1 MLDLT
6 TIVSNAI
13 AEQADA
19 SIKTHHTSVSPV
31 SLLAEIGIQGAPTL
45 EIRGSAPGNLPALHA
60 EDTPDTDH
68 LGRFHVAEE
77 LGRGGMGRVDAA
89 FDPELRRTVAIK
101 RLVDP
106 SKVDPHKLA
115 RFLAE
120 AQITAQLDHP
130 NIVPVHELGVA
141 PDGQI
146 FMVMKKVRG
155 RSLRA
160 LVEGLADGTEPAEMW
175 PTFRLL
181 MSFGLVCG
189 AVAYAH
195 DHGVLHRD
203 LKPENIMIGDHGEVM
218 VMDWGVARVMHD
230 VAEKLRPDTSDELG
244 GSLTMDGTTIGTPG
258 YMSPEQ
264 ARGELSQMD
273 GRSDQWS
280 LGAIL
285 YELLTLKRAYEGKT
299 PLTILYKS
307 VEGPPQN
314 PRERAPELGIDEEV
328 AQICLKAM
336 SPKREDR
343 FDHVLQFAFSIAGFL
358 DGRRG
363 EGDEECA
370 D

>member
-6 TIVSNAI
+6 TLVS
-13 AEQADA
+13 DA
-19 SIKTHHTSVSPV
+19 LAKTQDGRIPTHHTSISPV
-31 SLLAEIGIQGAPTL
+31 ALLAEIGIQSAPTL
-45 EIRGSAPGNLPALHA
+45 EIRGNAPPPPVA
-60 EDTPDTDH
+60 DTANESDDAR
-68 LGRFHVAEE
+68 LGRFVVAEE

-106 SKVDPHKLA
+106 SKVNPHRLA

-130 NIVPVHELGVA
+130 NIVPVHELGIA

-146 FMVMKKVRG
+146 FLVMKKVRG
-155 RSLRA
+155 RSLRT
-160 LVEGLADGTEPAEMW
+160 LVDGLHEGTEPPEMW

-218 VMDWGVARVMHD
+218 VMDWGVARVMGD
-230 VAEKLRPDTSDELG
+230 VPEELRPDTSEELG
-244 GSLTMDGTTIGTPG
+244 SSLTMDGTTIGTPG

-264 ARGELSQMD
+264 ARGELTQMD

-285 YELLTLKRAYEGKT
+285 YELLTLRRAYEGRS

-307 VEGPPQN
+307 VEGPPQD
-314 PRERAPELGIDEEV
+314 PRERAPGLGIDAEI
-328 AQICLKAM
+328 ARICLKAL

-343 FDHVLQFAFSIAGFL
+343 FGHVLEFAFAIAGYL
-358 DGRRG
+358 DSRRG
-363 EGDEECA
+363 DGHEECA
-370 D
+370 G

>member
-6 TIVSNAI
+6 TLVSNAL
-13 AEQADA
+13 AKQQADA
-19 SIKTHHTSVSPV
+19 PAPTHHTSISPV
-31 SLLAEIGIQGAPTL
+31 SLLADIGIQSAPTL
-45 EIRGSAPGNLPALHA
+45 AIRGNTPPPEVA
-60 EDTPDTDH
+60 ESTDASPTDAS
-68 LGRFHVAEE
+68 LGRFVVAEE

-106 SKVDPHKLA
+106 SKVDQHRLA

-130 NIVPVHELGVA
+130 NIVPVHELGIA

-146 FMVMKKVRG
+146 FLVMKKVRG
-155 RSLRA
+155 RSLRE
-160 LVEGLADGTEPAEMW
+160 LVDGLHAGTEPPEMW

-189 AVAYAH
+189 AVAYGH

-230 VAEKLRPDTSDELG
+230 VPEKLRPDTSDGLG
-244 GSLTMDGTTIGTPG
+244 GSMTMDGMTIGTPG

-285 YELLTLKRAYEGKT
+285 YELLTLRRAYEGKT

-314 PRERAPELGIDEEV
+314 PRERAPELGIDEEI

-336 SPKREDR
+336 SPKPEDR
-343 FDHVLQFAFSIAGFL
+343 FDHVLQFAFSIAGYL
-358 DGRRG
+358 DSRR
-363 EGDEECA
+363 GDEECA
-370 D
+370 G

>member
-6 TIVSNAI
+6 TLV
-13 AEQADA
+13 AEALAKQQADGPTP
-19 SIKTHHTSVSPV
+19 THHTSISPV
-31 SLLAEIGIQGAPTL
+31 SLLGEIGIESAPTL
-45 EIRGSAPGNLPALHA
+45 AIRGNAPPPVAQDVTGDLEGAS
-60 EDTPDTDH
+60 
-68 LGRFHVAEE
+68 LGRFVVAEE

-106 SKVDPHKLA
+106 SKVDPHRLA

-146 FMVMKKVRG
+146 FLVMKKVRG
-155 RSLRA
+155 RSLRE
-160 LVEGLADGTEPAEMW
+160 LVEGLNAGTEPPEMW

-218 VMDWGVARVMHD
+218 VMD
-230 VAEKLRPDTSDELG
+230 
-244 GSLTMDGTTIGTPG
+244 
-258 YMSPEQ
+258 
-264 ARGELSQMD
+264 
-273 GRSDQWS
+273 
-280 LGAIL
+280 
-285 YELLTLKRAYEGKT
+285 
-299 PLTILYKS
+299 
-307 VEGPPQN
+307 
-314 PRERAPELGIDEEV
+314 
-328 AQICLKAM
+328 
-336 SPKREDR
+336 
-343 FDHVLQFAFSIAGFL
+343 
-358 DGRRG
+358 
-363 EGDEECA
+363 
-370 D
+370 